1 MNEYSL
7 HSPWVF
13 DIEQSL
19 EFIEK
24 IYLRS
29 EVAQEESTLLGT
41 FMICTALDLHAL
53 KSKVAVP
60 LLKIRDITHT
70 HAHIHN
76 LRTAHSHLQVVLCDE
91 HYPQTMASVIV

>member
-24 IYLRS
+24 IFKVSIVYHLRS
-29 EVAQEESTLLGT
+29 AVAQEESTLLGT
-41 FMICTALDLHAL
+41 FMICTALDLHDL
-53 KSKVAVP
+53 KSKVAVS
-60 LLKIRDITHT
+60 LLKSET
-70 HAHIHN
+70 
-76 LRTAHSHLQVVLCDE
+76 
-91 HYPQTMASVIV
+91 